1 MVFLI
6 KFSCFYNN
14 WNNVQQKGKKKKS
27 NTQQKNVK
35 KKKKKFKD
43 QQPPCPR
50 SLRICYCVKLG
61 MNWLGERKK
70 VKKKII

>member
-1 MVFLI
+1 MSN
-6 KFSCFYNN
+6 K
-14 WNNVQQKGKKKKS
+14 KEKKKKV
-27 NTQQKNVK
+27 TQQKKCK

-61 MNWLGERKK
+61 MHWLGERKK